1 MLASIEEVVT
11 DEKPRNS
18 VIDSIKK
25 IPISD
30 TSTSRI
36 VETLASDVFETLLD
50 KLKKAEVMLLAV
62 DESTDSSD
70 GAQLCLYVKFSDGE
84 CFCEGL
90 LGLIPLDT

>member
-11 DEKPRNS
+11 DEKTRNS

-50 KLKKAEVMLLAV
+50 KLKKAEVMSLAV

-70 GAQLCLYVKFSDGE
+70 VAQL
-84 CFCEGL
+84 
-90 LGLIPLDT
+90 

>member
-11 DEKPRNS
+11 DEKTRNS

-30 TSTSRI
+30 TSTSRR

-50 KLKKAEVMLLAV
+50 KLKKAEVMSLAV

-70 GAQLCLYVKFSDGE
+70 VAQLCLYVRFRFLMAGA
-84 CFCEGL
+84 FVRVY
-90 LGLIPLDT
+90 LD